1 MDKSTLKSQ
10 PEFVGRLFSQDG
22 PTIAEGRAVAAL
34 ALGVKRSSLSLEQ
47 MDQRER
53 ERQRA
58 N

>member
-53 ERQRA
+53 ETES
-58 N
+58 